1 MEGLLKEKDLR
12 DIVCDLHIHTSCSDG
27 VKEASFVL
35 EKARQQGVS
44 IISITDHNN
53 IDAYSKLKDIDCKD
67 ILLITGTFTKKFDR
81 LRRKK

>member
-1 MEGLLKEKDLR
+1 MESLLKENDLK
-12 DIVCDLHIHTSCSDG
+12 DIVCDLHIHTSCFDG
-27 VKEASFVL
+27 SKEASFVL

-53 IDAYSKLKDIDCKD
+53 IYAYSKLKDTDGKD
-67 ILLITGTFTKKFDR
+67 ILLITGTFTKKLDR